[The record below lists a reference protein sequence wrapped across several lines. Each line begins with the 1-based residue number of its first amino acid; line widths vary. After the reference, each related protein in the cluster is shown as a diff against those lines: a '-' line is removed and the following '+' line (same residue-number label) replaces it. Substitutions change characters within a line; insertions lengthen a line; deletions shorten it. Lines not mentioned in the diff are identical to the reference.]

1 MTDPIQQALINARK
15 KQILDAA
22 AAVFAE
28 KGFHPTTIRDIAKHA
43 GIADGTIYNYFEN
56 KSMLL
61 IGIFEQMRETVVA
74 EQMPPPAD
82 LDAQSFVQA
91 FLRHPLT
98 ALKADNFA
106 LFRIVLAEMMVN
118 DELRTRYHQQILEPT
133 LALAEAY
140 LQEQVDQ
147 GKLHIADVKLTV
159 RALSSMIMGLM
170 LEYTMGDETLIEQ
183 WDQLPATLADLIL
196 YGIKDKN
203 Q

>member
-1 MTDPIQQALINARK
+1 MTDPIQQALIAARK

-74 EQMPPPAD
+74 EQMPPPAN

-91 FLRHPLT
+91 FLRQPLT
-98 ALKADNFA
+98 GLKCRQTGPDRGY
-106 LFRIVLAEMMVN
+106 LTSLIVAGF
-118 DELRTRYHQQILEPT
+118 T
-133 LALAEAY
+133 
-140 LQEQVDQ
+140 
-147 GKLHIADVKLTV
+147 KSCS
-159 RALSSMIMGLM
+159 LSG
-170 LEYTMGDETLIEQ
+170 
-183 WDQLPATLADLIL
+183 
-196 YGIKDKN
+196 
-203 Q
+203 